1 LTRALGAR
9 SGYRTMTLHDWITHP
24 ATLTAAAWLVSR
36 LQILFEVGRRV
47 PKFSFL
53 RYLALRWRQI
63 LSSAASSVGA
73 YFLLV
78 ATGSLDPIN
87 AILAGAASDQIID
100 RFAGVLARNKRPPV
114 PPGEAPGDV
123 TTAG

>member
-1 LTRALGAR
+1 MD
-9 SGYRTMTLHDWITHP
+9 SMTLHDWLTHP

-36 LQILFEVGRRV
+36 LQILIEVRAKAPG
-47 PKFSFL
+47 FSL
-53 RYLALRWRQI
+53 PRYLGLRWRQI

-73 YFLLV
+73 YFLLT

-100 RFAGVLARNKRPPV
+100 RFVGVMARNKRPPV

>member
-1 LTRALGAR
+1 MPLEWL
-9 SGYRTMTLHDWITHP
+9 SHP
-24 ATLTAAAWLVSR
+24 ATLTAAAWIVSR
-36 LQILFEVGRRV
+36 IQILIEARRGVGDGFR
-47 PKFSFL
+47 L
-53 RYLALRWRQI
+53 TRYLARRWRQI
-63 LSSAASSVGA
+63 LSSAGTSVGA

-87 AILAGAASDQIID
+87 AILAGAAADQIID
-100 RFAGVLARNKRPPV
+100 RFAGVLARNKRPNV